1 MTRLAFLAAALV
13 AAGSAVAGEARLSSA
28 DLVEIRV
35 LIQRQIDGFRACA
48 KQAAPPAEAATSP
61 AAVSFLDLTVVGAE
75 DVVQQV
81 RVTDRAGAVWHAYYA
96 MQRQKSGGWRTSGC
110 HLVPSARTVSA
121 AYQPQ

>member
-1 MTRLAFLAAALV
+1 LRRLALLAAALV
-13 AAGSAVAGEARLSSA
+13 AAGGAVAGEARVTSA
-28 DLVEIRV
+28 DLVEIRA

-48 KQAAPPAEAATSP
+48 REAAPPPGAATSP
-61 AAVSFLDLTVVGAE
+61 AAVSFLEITVMGAE

-81 RVTDRAGAVWHAYYA
+81 RVTDRAGAIWHAYYA
-96 MQRQKSGGWRTSGC
+96 LQRQKNGGWRTSGC